1 MIITLIG
8 VWIVLGSLTPVFII
22 PIFTW
27 LIQEMFIIEEEKM
40 LEEKF
45 GEEYREYKTA
55 VRRWI

>member
-22 PIFTW
+22 PIFTL

-40 LEEKF
+40 LEATF